1 MGKAKDLFKK
11 IGDTR
16 GASHEKMDSLKD
28 KNSKDLTEEEE
39 TKKRWQEYSRRTI
52 HKRS

>member
-39 TKKRWQEYSRRTI
+39 MTRIHRRIIQRKKI
-52 HKRS
+52 